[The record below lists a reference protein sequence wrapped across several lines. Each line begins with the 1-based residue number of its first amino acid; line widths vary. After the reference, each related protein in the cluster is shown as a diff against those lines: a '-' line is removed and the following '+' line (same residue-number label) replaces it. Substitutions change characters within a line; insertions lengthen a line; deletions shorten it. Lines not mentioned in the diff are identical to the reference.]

1 MARTEIHPIKS
12 TLRKALDYICNP
24 EKTDEKI
31 LISSYGC
38 EPETA
43 DLEFAYT
50 LSGSVGRKGN
60 NLAHHLIQSF
70 DPGEV
75 SYEEAHQIGRELADK
90 VLQGKY
96 EYVLTTHIDKNHVHN
111 HLIFCAANFADH
123 HKYVSNNKT
132 RYHIRNISDRLCRE
146 HNLSTIIPGKGQDKG
161 FIEYS
166 KDGERVIRPAKGR
179 GKSRAE
185 YNAEKRGAS
194 WKARLQKAI
203 DGYIELSGD
212 FEDMLKRME
221 ADGYTIKRAKYTS
234 YKLPG
239 QGRFTGGPTLGA
251 EYTDERIKE
260 RIAGLVKAPKRK
272 PVQLQDDKKISLV
285 IDIENSIKAQQS
297 KGYEHWVKLYNLKQT
312 AKTVTFLQE
321 NNLLSYAQ
329 LQSKIAEVQT
339 LYGDTAETLKGV
351 EQRLSDMALLIK
363 HMENYR
369 RTLPVY
375 QEYRQ
380 AGNKDRFYRQ
390 NESALIV
397 HEAAKKALRELGI
410 DGKLPSLAELK
421 KEHDRLT
428 QEKTLLYR
436 EYGSLKKQVK
446 EYDTINTNIDQILDR
461 QPTPEQD
468 RQKTKGK
475 HEL

>member
-1 MARTEIHPIKS
+1 
-12 TLRKALDYICNP
+12 
-24 EKTDEKI
+24 
-31 LISSYGC
+31 
-38 EPETA
+38 
-43 DLEFAYT
+43 
-50 LSGSVGRKGN
+50 
-60 NLAHHLIQSF
+60 
-70 DPGEV
+70 
-75 SYEEAHQIGRELADK
+75 
-90 VLQGKY
+90 
-96 EYVLTTHIDKNHVHN
+96 
-111 HLIFCAANFADH
+111 
-123 HKYVSNNKT
+123 VSNNKT
-132 RYHIRNISDRLCRE
+132 RYQIRNISDRLCRE

-161 FIEYS
+161 LIEYT
-166 KDGERVIRPAKGR
+166 KDGQRVTRPAKGR

-194 WKARLQKAI
+194 WKAKLQKAI

-285 IDIENSIKAQQS
+285 IDIENNIKAQQS
-297 KGYEHWVKLYNLKQT
+297 KGYEHWAKLYNLRQA

-321 NNLLSYAQ
+321 NNLLSYTQ

-339 LYGDTAETLKGV
+339 LYVDTAETLKGV
-351 EQRLSDMALLIK
+351 EQKLSDMALLIK

-380 AGNKDRFYRQ
+380 AGNKSRFYRQ

-410 DGKLPSLAELK
+410 DGKLPSLTELK

-428 QEKTLLYR
+428 REKTSLYR

-446 EYDTINTNIDQILDR
+446 EYDTIKTNIDQILDR
-461 QPTPEQD
+461 QRTPEQD